1 MNEFRHYSIDSYNGS
16 MQLQAIGII
25 AIVVGVL
32 LELFM
37 VGSSLQ
43 AGTIIAMLG
52 IAVFVYGYVT
62 K

>member
-1 MNEFRHYSIDSYNGS
+1 

-37 VGSSLQ
+37 VGSSFS

-52 IAVFVYGYVT
+52 IVVFVYGYFG

>member
-1 MNEFRHYSIDSYNGS
+1 
-16 MQLQAIGII
+16 MQFQAIGII

-37 VGSSLQ
+37 LGSEFS

-52 IAVFVYGYVT
+52 IVVFVYGYFD